1 VSANQELAME
11 KDQNTYS
18 WSVSGGK
25 INCCT
30 SKDST
35 CTVSN
40 LWEVT
45 ELTAFHDAELQQA
58 TKETNGILEDLK
70 KTNKDPKRDL
80 SFIQIKDRHFL
91 VWTYPGLVGP
101 DDDETTTR
109 KMLRLKAR

>member
-1 VSANQELAME
+1 M
-11 KDQNTYS
+11 KIDQKSYS
-18 WSVSGGK
+18 WSYSGGK

-40 LWEVT
+40 LWEVA

-58 TKETNGILEDLK
+58 TKEINGILQGITKASKD
-70 KTNKDPKRDL
+70 TNREL

-91 VWTYPGLVGP
+91 VWVHPGIVGP
-101 DDDETTTR
+101 DDDDKTVR